1 VASTIDEAER
11 MAGVVDGAAADAI
24 TLASVDHLTDRL
36 GPAAKL
42 AARVLVWRA
51 LVDVEPDPAR
61 PPLRDRLVASVVY
74 YGSTGGPSLTRS
86 LVLVLGHFAETDPYE
101 PDEAV
106 AAFESRLRSAGRD
119 VVIHRYPGTGHWFAE
134 PSRDAYR
141 AAAADLA
148 FTRTLAFLSRHVGT
162 PSG

>member
-1 VASTIDEAER
+1 MWSPTQ
-11 MAGVVDGAAADAI
+11 
-24 TLASVDHLTDRL
+24 
-36 GPAAKL
+36 
-42 AARVLVWRA
+42 
-51 LVDVEPDPAR
+51 
-61 PPLRDRLVASVVY
+61 RDRLVASVAY

-86 LVLVLGHFAETDPYE
+86 LVPVLGHFAETDPCE

-119 VVIHRYPGTGHWFAE
+119 VVMHRYPGTGHWFAD
-134 PSRDAYR
+134 P
-141 AAAADLA
+141 A